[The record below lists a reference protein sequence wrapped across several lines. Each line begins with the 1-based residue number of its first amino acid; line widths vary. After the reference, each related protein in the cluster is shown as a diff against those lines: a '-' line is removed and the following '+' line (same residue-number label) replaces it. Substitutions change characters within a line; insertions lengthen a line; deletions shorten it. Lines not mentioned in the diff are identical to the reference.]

1 MNTKQEN
8 KLSMFLVVKD
18 FLTTNAALL
27 TPLPNYSAYFTTFQ
41 NSITQIQANAEQQ
54 QFDKTGIAVNKKQ
67 LKQTLITQTLD
78 TAHRIV
84 AYARFANNQILLKE
98 ADLEEYQL
106 SRTADTVLRDTAQ
119 GIYDRAQTNLT
130 ALATYGVTAAT
141 QTALQNAITAFVA
154 SIPKPRIGITDRKQ
168 ASTQLQNYMATAEN
182 ALENIDATVRI
193 IQFTQPNFYTQY
205 KNLRRIINTSEKTLA
220 LKGNVTDA
228 QSGAPLKGVTV
239 TIAPD
244 GSAAKPEQSLT
255 PPKDVVKKT
264 ADKGGFLI
272 RSLPAGIYTVSFS
285 KFGYTDQKQS
295 IVINDGEMAT
305 VSAALAKTP

>member
-84 AYARFANNQILLKE
+84 AYARFANNQVLVKE

-106 SRTADTVLRDTAQ
+106 NRTADTVLRDTAQ

-154 SIPKPRIGITDRKQ
+154 SIPKPRIGIADRKQ
-168 ASTQLQNYMATAEN
+168 ASTQLQTYMTTAEN

-205 KNLRRIINTSEKTLA
+205 KNLRRIINTGRTTLS
-220 LKGNVTDA
+220 LKGKVTDA
-228 QSGAPLKGVTV
+228 QSGEPLKSVTV
-239 TIAPD
+239 TIVPD

-255 PPKDVVKKT
+255 PPKEVVKKT

-272 RSLPAGIYTVSFS
+272 QSLPAGIYTVSFS
-285 KFGYTDQKQS
+285 KFGYTDQKQNV
-295 IVINDGEMAT
+295 VINDGEMAT
-305 VSAALAKTP
+305 ISAALTKTP